1 MQRLYRV
8 GHNGVID
15 NGFGIITNN
24 TRFLQAI
31 ARSRLC
37 QIYCSELRRVL
48 NWEN

>member
-15 NGFGIITNN
+15 NGFGIIIRI

-31 ARSRLC
+31 ARSQPC
-37 QIYCSELRRVL
+37 KIYCSELKAFP
-48 NWEN
+48 